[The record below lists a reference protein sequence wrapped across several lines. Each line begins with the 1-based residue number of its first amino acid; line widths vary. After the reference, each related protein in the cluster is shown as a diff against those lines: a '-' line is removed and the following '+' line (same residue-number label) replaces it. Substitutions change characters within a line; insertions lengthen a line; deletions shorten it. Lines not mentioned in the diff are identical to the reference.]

1 MKDVEKAQA
10 SLFHHAFASNYHLR
24 EKTNVPRHPCASI
37 QKGCT
42 GGWILWRDTLN
53 KIVLHPSHEL
63 FKVHFGSRTVVH
75 LFVDVDI
82 CDAAAQSLAMTN
94 IASFSLVDAEA
105 RRIRISF
112 QVLGK
117 YLCTR
122 IESVFVFFLGNW

>member
-1 MKDVEKAQA
+1 M
-10 SLFHHAFASNYHLR
+10 
-24 EKTNVPRHPCASI
+24 
-37 QKGCT
+37 
-42 GGWILWRDTLN
+42 
-53 KIVLHPSHEL
+53 
-63 FKVHFGSRTVVH
+63 VH

-112 QVLGK
+112 QVFGK
-117 YLCTR
+117 YLCTK